1 MESQTVKK
9 PLFAPKPSINPSSRT
24 ERPVNLVSNLLQ
36 MWFKPEEGIA
46 NQYSIKIVPEVAADN
61 YPLRRKIY
69 KQISEKLRENYKPYF
84 PSGYTLFSSKK
95 EGVQKIEMKTNV
107 ESVDYKIEIEKT
119 KNTIDLSQIRTTSD
133 ENIKVKSFIEILVKN
148 IIEKNNNLVRFDDRS
163 FFNYYNIKKLQGN
176 SYIMPGF
183 STAAVITESGLYL
196 RVNDKNKFMNG
207 KTAYEKLQEIHTKF
221 TNGNFSQEAKD
232 YFANTS
238 VLAKYG
244 SYRVYRINDITFD
257 KTPENTTIPVKNK
270 DGLSVTQSLVNYYKI
285 QYGIDIKD
293 KSQPLLIHKPKG
305 RENEVVYL
313 VPELCYL
320 TGMDEDMKDS
330 DGLRRS
336 MVSRTKTNANEKM
349 ENISKI
355 KDLLFNKEKKKG
367 YKKNATLA
375 PNDIRH
381 EWGIEFKHFCNAK
394 GRELL
399 PPDITFEGNYTTK
412 PQRGR
417 FRQSKVK
424 KSIDFLKNE
433 WVCVTS
439 RESKDTARS
448 MIESLKR
455 ASGNLGI
462 RIESPDII
470 AINAR
475 HKDDFVN
482 ELRTYDEIRSKKI
495 VFVVLDRYTK
505 GYYSSIKQFLYNQLG
520 IPSQCVS
527 ADKRSQNLSYYSNV
541 LNQMVVKA
549 RGELYYI
556 LLHDNLSRCPAMI
569 VGIDSSKIGKDKTK
583 IVVTSSYSA
592 SYSTFF
598 TQQEKTENSEYKN
611 KLRDMIRRSIDYFVK
626 KSKVKPLLV
635 FIYRAGGNEK
645 QKEKFLSDELPIFK
659 SLFGGNDDGY
669 QKGYTAKICFFS
681 VNKKTDLKFFQE
693 KDRHNYSNPDNG
705 TVVDTDVVHPD
716 HFEFYLQ
723 PQFVNQGTAT
733 PVHYHVLY
741 DDTKIP
747 IEALENITY
756 KQTYYYWNWPGPIR
770 EPAAL
775 KFAEVCNSFTARYM
789 NNEFSQDE
797 LRDTPFYI

>member
-1 MESQTVKK
+1 MESNQRSVFAKK
-9 PLFAPKPSINPSSRT
+9 PTINPNNRK
-24 ERPVNLVSNLLQ
+24 ERSVSLVCNLLR
-36 MWFKPEEGIA
+36 MSFKPEDGIA
-46 NQYSIKIVPEVAADN
+46 NQYSIKITPEVAADN
-61 YPLRRKIY
+61 YPLRKKIY
-69 KQISEKLRENYKPYF
+69 RQISDKLRENYKPYF

-95 EGVQKIEMKTNV
+95 DGNQKVDIEITVEGI
-107 ESVDYKIEIEKT
+107 DYKIEIEKT
-119 KNTIDLSQIRTTSD
+119 RNTVDLTQIRTTSD
-133 ENIKVKSFIEILVKN
+133 ENIKVKTFVEILVKN
-148 IIEKNNNLVRFDDRS
+148 IIGRNNNLVRFDDRS
-163 FFNYYNIKKLQGN
+163 FFNYQNIKKLNGN

-183 STAAVITESGLYL
+183 ATAAVITESGLYL

-207 KTAYEKLQEIHTKF
+207 KTAYEKLNELHQKF
-221 TNGNFSQEAKD
+221 TNGNFILEARD
-232 YFANTS
+232 YFNGIS

-244 SYRVYRINDITFD
+244 SYRVYRISDITID
-257 KTPENTTIPVKNK
+257 KNPENTTIPVKNK
-270 DGLSVTQSLVNYYKI
+270 DGLPVSQSLVNYYKI
-285 QYGIDIKD
+285 QYTIDIKD

-305 RENEVVYL
+305 RENEFVYL

-320 TGMDEDMKDS
+320 TGMDEDMKDK

-336 MVSRTKTNANEKM
+336 MVSRTKTNANDKM
-349 ENISKI
+349 TNISKI
-355 KDLLFNKEKKKG
+355 KDLLFNKEKKKT
-367 YKKNATLA
+367 KNTIYPPQA

-381 EWGIEFKHFCNAK
+381 EWGIQFKHFCTTK

-399 PPDITFEGNYTTK
+399 PPEIIFDGNFVTK

-424 KSIDFLKNE
+424 KTVDFPKKE

-439 RESKDTARS
+439 RECKDTARS
-448 MIESLKR
+448 MIDSLKR
-455 ASGNLGI
+455 ASGSLGVH
-462 RIESPDII
+462 IESPDIV
-470 AINAR
+470 AISSR
-475 HKDDFVN
+475 SKDDFIQ
-482 ELRTYDEIRSKKI
+482 ELQTFDEIRFKKI
-495 VFVVLDRYTK
+495 VLIVLDKYTK
-505 GYYSSIKQFLYNQLG
+505 NYYSSIKQYLYNQLG

-527 ADKRSQNLSYYSNV
+527 ADKRNQNLSYYSNV

-556 LLHDNLSRCPAMI
+556 HLHNNLKEYPSMI
-569 VGIDSSKIGKDKTK
+569 VGIDSSKLGKNK
-583 IVVTSSYSA
+583 IKLVVTSSYSN

-598 TQQEKTENSEYKN
+598 TQQEKSDNNDYKDT
-611 KLRDMIRRSIDYFVK
+611 LRNMIRKSIDYFVVNNK
-626 KSKVKPLLV
+626 TNPMFI
-635 FIYRAGGNEK
+635 FIYRSGGNEK
-645 QKEKFLSDELPIFK
+645 QKEKLVRDELPIFT
-659 SLFGGNDDGY
+659 SLFGGEIDGY
-669 QKGYTAKICFFS
+669 ALGYKAKFCFFS

-693 KDRHNYSNPDNG
+693 KDKYNYSNPDNG

-741 DDTKIP
+741 DNTNIP

-775 KFAEVCNSFTARYM
+775 KFAEVCNSFTSRYM
-789 NNEFSQDE
+789 NNEFSQDR